1 MQIHRLDTVR
11 TQHYVVD
18 ADLGVVLRKEQ
29 AIQPATTTAICHQ
42 GRTYEVQPDGSFMVP
57 DDVAAFF
64 LRMPA
69 WHPGP
74 SPFAPDGP
82 ASAPAPKPARKTA
95 AVR

>member
-18 ADLGVVLRKEQ
+18 DDLGVVLRKEQ

-42 GRTYEVQPDGSFMVP
+42 GRTYEVQPDGSFLVP
-57 DDVAAFF
+57 DDVGAFF
-64 LRMPA
+64 LRMPD
-69 WHPGP
+69 WHAGP

-82 ASAPAPKPARKTA
+82 ADVAKVQRGRKTA